1 MRNHEYGLAIP
12 LARLYES
19 AIHPGPDCH
28 PDSGEQPSACA
39 LRMVEAMLCPCIRG
53 DACVC
58 RALAR
63 EFENRAHRTRDERSK
78 VEMKHRRTRIVDK
91 PPVTPVVNP
100 DNRTDERQ
108 DERRKRL
115 DRALD
120 AALADTFPASDPIA
134 LV

>member
-1 MRNHEYGLAIP
+1 MENHEYGLAIP
-12 LARLYES
+12 LAQLYER
-19 AIHPGPDCH
+19 ANHPGPDCH
-28 PDSGEQPSACA
+28 PDSSVQPSACA
-39 LRMVEAMLCPCIRG
+39 LRVVEAMLCPCIRG

-63 EFENRAHRTRDERSK
+63 EFEYSAHRTRAARRRVD
-78 VEMKHRRTRIVDK
+78 MTHREIRTVDK
-91 PPVTPVVNP
+91 PPVTPLVNP
-100 DNRTDERQ
+100 DQRVDERQ
-108 DERRKRL
+108 DERRERL